1 MSRTSRSLSRIGS
14 AALATAASIVL
25 LTACNSASV
34 PMEPAP
40 DAAAPEC
47 AEVSVRLPSTVDGLE
62 LRLTNAQATGAWGT
76 PAGVL
81 LRCGVPTPGPTTDY
95 CQNLNGIDWVLDDSQ
110 APTYRFTSYGRT
122 PAVEVIVD
130 SDVVSGTAVLIDLEN
145 AVAKLPKTGACVGAD
160 DVLGTQ

>member
-1 MSRTSRSLSRIGS
+1 MSRTSRTVSRIGS
-14 AALATAASIVL
+14 AVLATAASVVL

-62 LRLTNAQATGAWGT
+62 LRLTNAQATGAWGS

-81 LRCGVPTPGPTTDY
+81 LRCGVPTPGPTSAE
-95 CQNLNGIDWVLDDSQ
+95 CQSINDIDWIVDDSQ

-122 PAVEVIVD
+122 PAVEVIVN
-130 SDVVSGTAVLIDLEN
+130 SDVASGTNVLIDLTD
-145 AVAKLPKTGACVGAD
+145 AVSKLPETGGCVGAD
-160 DVLGTQ
+160 DVLGSQ

>member
-1 MSRTSRSLSRIGS
+1 
-14 AALATAASIVL
+14 
-25 LTACNSASV
+25 
-34 PMEPAP
+34 MEPAP

-81 LRCGVPTPGPTTDY
+81 LRCGVPTPGPTSAE
-95 CQNLNGIDWVLDDSQ
+95 CFEISEVDWIMDESQ
-110 APTYRFTSYGRT
+110 APTYRFTTYGRT

-130 SDVVSGTAVLIDLEN
+130 SDVASGTVVLADLTDAVK
-145 AVAKLPKTGACVGAD
+145 KLPETGGCVGAD
-160 DVLGTQ
+160 DVLGSQ

>member
-1 MSRTSRSLSRIGS
+1 
-14 AALATAASIVL
+14 
-25 LTACNSASV
+25 
-34 PMEPAP
+34 MEPAP

-47 AEVSVRLPSTVDGLE
+47 AEVSVRLPSAVDGLG
-62 LRLTNAQATGAWGT
+62 LRHTNAQATGAWGS
-76 PAGVL
+76 PASVL

-130 SDVVSGTAVLIDLEN
+130 SDVVSGTTVLIDLED

-160 DVLGTQ
+160 DVLGSQ

>member
-1 MSRTSRSLSRIGS
+1 MLRTSRSASRIGS
-14 AALATAASIVL
+14 AVVATAASIVL

-62 LRLTNAQATGAWGT
+62 LRLTNAQATGAWGS
-76 PAGVL
+76 PASVL

-122 PAVEVIVD
+122 PAVEVILD
-130 SDVVSGTAVLIDLEN
+130 SDVVSGTAVLIDLED
-145 AVAKLPKTGACVGAD
+145 AVEKLPKTGACVGAD
-160 DVLGTQ
+160 DVLGSQ

>member
-1 MSRTSRSLSRIGS
+1 
-14 AALATAASIVL
+14 
-25 LTACNSASV
+25 
-34 PMEPAP
+34 MEPAP

-81 LRCGVPTPGPTTDY
+81 LRCGVPTPGPTSAECRSIND
-95 CQNLNGIDWVLDDSQ
+95 IDWIVDDSQ

-130 SDVVSGTAVLIDLEN
+130 SDVASGTNALIDLTD
-145 AVAKLPKTGACVGAD
+145 AVATVSYTHLTLPTK
-160 DVLGTQ
+160 

>member
-1 MSRTSRSLSRIGS
+1 MSRTFRSASRIGS
-14 AALATAASIVL
+14 AVIATAASVVL

-81 LRCGVPTPGPTTDY
+81 LRCGVPTPGPTSEQ
-95 CQNLNGIDWVLDDSQ
+95 CVSLSGIDWIVDDSQ

-122 PAVEVIVD
+122 PAVEVVVD
-130 SDVVSGTAVLIDLEN
+130 SDVASGTTVLVDLDDAVSR
-145 AVAKLPKTGACVGAD
+145 LPKTGACVGAD
-160 DVLGTQ
+160 DVLG

>member
-1 MSRTSRSLSRIGS
+1 MSRTSRSASRIGS
-14 AALATAASIVL
+14 AVIATAASVVL

-81 LRCGVPTPGPTTDY
+81 LRCGVPTPGPTSDPCY
-95 CQNLNGIDWVLDDSQ
+95 EISGVDWIMDESQ

-122 PAVEVIVD
+122 PAVEVVVD
-130 SDVVSGTAVLIDLEN
+130 YDVASGTVVLADLGDAVER
-145 AVAKLPKTGACVGAD
+145 LPKTGACVGAD
-160 DVLGTQ
+160 DVLG